1 MMEARDMKKIKF
13 IIVMC
18 LLSITKSVLATDN
31 VTISDFRITRGET
44 KEVSVLLENDVAYV
58 GFQFDLYLPEG
69 ITVTSYSS
77 DDSRIPASSS
87 VTMNQQTDGAYRFV
101 GAALGGEAIVGNSGS
116 VVKLSVT
123 ASSTVAY
130 GSKTGYFRTIKLSNA
145 GGTGPVY
152 PEKSFTFSVIEPSVV
167 TITSCS
173 RLYGEENPTFEYT
186 VSGGALEGTPTIT
199 CPATT
204 SSDVGDYVITGAK
217 GSITNYNVTFINGTL
232 TVNPAP
238 ATISI
243 TELTKTYNR
252 AEQTPT
258 ISVTDGT
265 SPIAS
270 SSYTVTYNG
279 GATLP
284 KNAGNYT
291 VVVTA
296 TGNYSGTATKTFTI
310 NPKALTDNDVTLSA
324 TSFVYNKSNQKPTV
338 TVKDGEAVLV
348 ADAEYTLTNDGGT
361 DVGSAYPVSV
371 VGKGNY
377 SGTINKSFAITPA
390 SVTISI
396 TDLTKTYNR
405 AEQTPTVSVTDGTS
419 PIASSSY
426 TVTYNGGATLPKN
439 AGNYT
444 VVVTATGN
452 YSGTATK
459 TFTINPKAL
468 TDNDVTLSATSFVYN
483 KSNQK
488 PTVTVKDGEAVLV
501 ADAEY
506 TLTNDGGTDVGSAY
520 PVSVVG
526 KGNYSGTINKSFA
539 ITPASVTI
547 SITDL
552 TKTYNRAEQTPTVSV
567 TDGTSPI
574 ASSSYTVT
582 YNGGAT
588 LPKNAGNY
596 TVVVT
601 ATGNYSG
608 TATKTFTINPKALTD
623 NDVTLSA
630 TSFVYNKSNQ
640 KPTVTV
646 KDGEAVLVA
655 DAEYTLT
662 NDGGTDVGSAYPVSV
677 VGKGNYSGTVNKSF
691 AITPKDLLVKVGNYE
706 MTEGEEVPVFVI
718 AYEGFVGEEDENVL
732 DELPIA
738 STTAT
743 SLSPAGEYAIIVS
756 GGSAKNYTFT
766 YQNGILT
773 IKESTG
779 IGIIRLGSEV
789 DVFDLRGNKVASR
802 VKSLQGLPKGVYII
816 NGKKVVVK

>member
-18 LLSITKSVLATDN
+18 LLSITKSVLAIDN

-44 KEVSVLLENDVAYV
+44 KEVNILLENDVAYV

-69 ITVTSYSS
+69 ITVASYSS

-130 GSKTGYFRTIKLSNA
+130 GSKTGYFRTIKLSKA

-243 TELTKTYNR
+243 TE
-252 AEQTPT
+252 
-258 ISVTDGT
+258 
-265 SPIAS
+265 
-270 SSYTVTYNG
+270 
-279 GATLP
+279 
-284 KNAGNYT
+284 
-291 VVVTA
+291 
-296 TGNYSGTATKTFTI
+296 
-310 NPKALTDNDVTLSA
+310 
-324 TSFVYNKSNQKPTV
+324 
-338 TVKDGEAVLV
+338 
-348 ADAEYTLTNDGGT
+348 
-361 DVGSAYPVSV
+361 
-371 VGKGNY
+371 
-377 SGTINKSFAITPA
+377 
-390 SVTISI
+390 
-396 TDLTKTYNR
+396 LTKTYNR

-526 KGNYSGTINKSFA
+526 KGNYSGTVNKSFA

-588 LPKNAGNY
+588 LPKNASNY

>member
-116 VVKLSVT
+116 IVKLSVT

-252 AEQTPT
+252 AVQTPT

-324 TSFVYNKSNQKPTV
+324 TSLVYNKSNQKPTV

-348 ADAEYTLTNDGGT
+348 SDAEYTLTNDGGT

-439 AGNYT
+439 ASNYT

-506 TLTNDGGTDVGSAY
+506 M
-520 PVSVVG
+520 
-526 KGNYSGTINKSFA
+526 
-539 ITPASVTI
+539 
-547 SITDL
+547 
-552 TKTYNRAEQTPTVSV
+552 
-567 TDGTSPI
+567 
-574 ASSSYTVT
+574 
-582 YNGGAT
+582 
-588 LPKNAGNY
+588 
-596 TVVVT
+596 
-601 ATGNYSG
+601 
-608 TATKTFTINPKALTD
+608 
-623 NDVTLSA
+623 
-630 TSFVYNKSNQ
+630 
-640 KPTVTV
+640 
-646 KDGEAVLVA
+646 
-655 DAEYTLT
+655 LT

>member
-44 KEVSVLLENDVAYV
+44 KEVSVLLENDIAYV

-116 VVKLSVT
+116 IVKLSVT

-130 GSKTGYFRTIKLSNA
+130 GSKTGYFRAIKLSNA

-243 TELTKTYNR
+243 TE
-252 AEQTPT
+252 
-258 ISVTDGT
+258 
-265 SPIAS
+265 
-270 SSYTVTYNG
+270 
-279 GATLP
+279 
-284 KNAGNYT
+284 
-291 VVVTA
+291 
-296 TGNYSGTATKTFTI
+296 
-310 NPKALTDNDVTLSA
+310 
-324 TSFVYNKSNQKPTV
+324 
-338 TVKDGEAVLV
+338 
-348 ADAEYTLTNDGGT
+348 
-361 DVGSAYPVSV
+361 
-371 VGKGNY
+371 
-377 SGTINKSFAITPA
+377 
-390 SVTISI
+390 
-396 TDLTKTYNR
+396 LTKTYNR

-608 TATKTFTINPKALTD
+608 TATKTFTISPKALTD

-646 KDGEAVLVA
+646 KDGEAVLVS

>member
-18 LLSITKSVLATDN
+18 LLSITKSVLAIDN

-44 KEVSVLLENDVAYV
+44 KEVNILLENDVAYV

-69 ITVTSYSS
+69 ITVASYSS

-130 GSKTGYFRTIKLSNA
+130 GSKTGYFRTIKLSKA

-377 SGTINKSFAITPA
+377 SGTVNKSFAITPA

-526 KGNYSGTINKSFA
+526 KGNYSGTVNKSFA

>member
-1 MMEARDMKKIKF
+1 MMEAWDMKKIKF

-116 VVKLSVT
+116 IVKLSVT

-258 ISVTDGT
+258 VSVTDGT

-310 NPKALTDNDVTLSA
+310 SPKALTDNDVTLSA

-338 TVKDGEAVLV
+338 TVKDGEAALV

-459 TFTINPKAL
+459 TFTISPKAL

-488 PTVTVKDGEAVLV
+488 PTVTVKDGEA
-501 ADAEY
+501 A
-506 TLTNDGGTDVGSAY
+506 
-520 PVSVVG
+520 
-526 KGNYSGTINKSFA
+526 
-539 ITPASVTI
+539 
-547 SITDL
+547 
-552 TKTYNRAEQTPTVSV
+552 
-567 TDGTSPI
+567 
-574 ASSSYTVT
+574 
-582 YNGGAT
+582 
-588 LPKNAGNY
+588 
-596 TVVVT
+596 
-601 ATGNYSG
+601 
-608 TATKTFTINPKALTD
+608 
-623 NDVTLSA
+623 
-630 TSFVYNKSNQ
+630 
-640 KPTVTV
+640 
-646 KDGEAVLVA
+646 LVA

-743 SLSPAGEYAIIVS
+743 SLSPVGEYAIIVS

>member
-116 VVKLSVT
+116 IVKLSVT

-252 AEQTPT
+252 AVQTPT

>member
-116 VVKLSVT
+116 IVKLSVT

-252 AEQTPT
+252 AVQTPT

-310 NPKALTDNDVTLSA
+310 SPKALTDNDVTLSA

-439 AGNYT
+439 ASNYT

-506 TLTNDGGTDVGSAY
+506 M
-520 PVSVVG
+520 
-526 KGNYSGTINKSFA
+526 
-539 ITPASVTI
+539 
-547 SITDL
+547 
-552 TKTYNRAEQTPTVSV
+552 
-567 TDGTSPI
+567 
-574 ASSSYTVT
+574 
-582 YNGGAT
+582 
-588 LPKNAGNY
+588 
-596 TVVVT
+596 
-601 ATGNYSG
+601 
-608 TATKTFTINPKALTD
+608 
-623 NDVTLSA
+623 
-630 TSFVYNKSNQ
+630 
-640 KPTVTV
+640 
-646 KDGEAVLVA
+646 
-655 DAEYTLT
+655 LT

>member
-296 TGNYSGTATKTFTI
+296 TGNYSGTATKTFTSEGI
-310 NPKALTDNDVTLSA
+310 
-324 TSFVYNKSNQKPTV
+324 
-338 TVKDGEAVLV
+338 DG
-348 ADAEYTLTNDGGT
+348 
-361 DVGSAYPVSV
+361 
-371 VGKGNY
+371 
-377 SGTINKSFAITPA
+377 
-390 SVTISI
+390 
-396 TDLTKTYNR
+396 
-405 AEQTPTVSVTDGTS
+405 Q
-419 PIASSSY
+419 
-426 TVTYNGGATLPKN
+426 
-439 AGNYT
+439 
-444 VVVTATGN
+444 
-452 YSGTATK
+452 
-459 TFTINPKAL
+459 
-468 TDNDVTLSATSFVYN
+468 
-483 KSNQK
+483 
-488 PTVTVKDGEAVLV
+488 
-501 ADAEY
+501 
-506 TLTNDGGTDVGSAY
+506 
-520 PVSVVG
+520 
-526 KGNYSGTINKSFA
+526 
-539 ITPASVTI
+539 
-547 SITDL
+547 
-552 TKTYNRAEQTPTVSV
+552 
-567 TDGTSPI
+567 
-574 ASSSYTVT
+574 
-582 YNGGAT
+582 
-588 LPKNAGNY
+588 
-596 TVVVT
+596 
-601 ATGNYSG
+601 
-608 TATKTFTINPKALTD
+608 
-623 NDVTLSA
+623 
-630 TSFVYNKSNQ
+630 
-640 KPTVTV
+640 
-646 KDGEAVLVA
+646 
-655 DAEYTLT
+655 
-662 NDGGTDVGSAYPVSV
+662 
-677 VGKGNYSGTVNKSF
+677 
-691 AITPKDLLVKVGNYE
+691 
-706 MTEGEEVPVFVI
+706 
-718 AYEGFVGEEDENVL
+718 
-732 DELPIA
+732 
-738 STTAT
+738 
-743 SLSPAGEYAIIVS
+743 
-756 GGSAKNYTFT
+756 
-766 YQNGILT
+766 
-773 IKESTG
+773 
-779 IGIIRLGSEV
+779 
-789 DVFDLRGNKVASR
+789 
-802 VKSLQGLPKGVYII
+802 
-816 NGKKVVVK
+816 

>member
-18 LLSITKSVLATDN
+18 LLSITKSVLAIDN

-44 KEVSVLLENDVAYV
+44 KEVNILLENDVAYV

-69 ITVTSYSS
+69 ITVASYSS

-130 GSKTGYFRTIKLSNA
+130 GSKTGYFRTIKLSKA

-258 ISVTDGT
+258 VSVTDGT

-310 NPKALTDNDVTLSA
+310 SPKALTDNDVTLSA

-377 SGTINKSFAITPA
+377 SGTVNKSFAITPA

-483 KSNQK
+483 KSNQILS
-488 PTVTVKDGEAVLV
+488 VLL
-501 ADAEY
+501 ARA
-506 TLTNDGGTDVGSAY
+506 
-520 PVSVVG
+520 
-526 KGNYSGTINKSFA
+526 TI
-539 ITPASVTI
+539 PAQS
-547 SITDL
+547 
-552 TKTYNRAEQTPTVSV
+552 
-567 TDGTSPI
+567 TSR
-574 ASSSYTVT
+574 
-582 YNGGAT
+582 
-588 LPKNAGNY
+588 L
-596 TVVVT
+596 
-601 ATGNYSG
+601 
-608 TATKTFTINPKALTD
+608 
-623 NDVTLSA
+623 LS
-630 TSFVYNKSNQ
+630 
-640 KPTVTV
+640 
-646 KDGEAVLVA
+646 
-655 DAEYTLT
+655 
-662 NDGGTDVGSAYPVSV
+662 
-677 VGKGNYSGTVNKSF
+677 
-691 AITPKDLLVKVGNYE
+691 LLK
-706 MTEGEEVPVFVI
+706 I
-718 AYEGFVGEEDENVL
+718 CW
-732 DELPIA
+732 
-738 STTAT
+738 
-743 SLSPAGEYAIIVS
+743 
-756 GGSAKNYTFT
+756 
-766 YQNGILT
+766 
-773 IKESTG
+773 
-779 IGIIRLGSEV
+779 
-789 DVFDLRGNKVASR
+789 
-802 VKSLQGLPKGVYII
+802 
-816 NGKKVVVK
+816 

>member
-18 LLSITKSVLATDN
+18 LLSITKSVLAIDN

-44 KEVSVLLENDVAYV
+44 KEVNILLENDVAYV

-69 ITVTSYSS
+69 ITVASYSS

-130 GSKTGYFRTIKLSNA
+130 GSKTGYFRTIKLSKA

-377 SGTINKSFAITPA
+377 SGT
-390 SVTISI
+390 V
-396 TDLTKTYNR
+396 
-405 AEQTPTVSVTDGTS
+405 
-419 PIASSSY
+419 
-426 TVTYNGGATLPKN
+426 
-439 AGNYT
+439 
-444 VVVTATGN
+444 
-452 YSGTATK
+452 
-459 TFTINPKAL
+459 
-468 TDNDVTLSATSFVYN
+468 
-483 KSNQK
+483 
-488 PTVTVKDGEAVLV
+488 
-501 ADAEY
+501 
-506 TLTNDGGTDVGSAY
+506 
-520 PVSVVG
+520 
-526 KGNYSGTINKSFA
+526 NKSFA

>member
-31 VTISDFRITRGET
+31 VTISGFRITRGET
-44 KEVSVLLENDVAYV
+44 KEVNILLENDVAYV

-69 ITVTSYSS
+69 ITVASYSS

-116 VVKLSVT
+116 IVKLSVT

-130 GSKTGYFRTIKLSNA
+130 GSKTGYFRAIKLSNA

-243 TELTKTYNR
+243 TELTKTFNR

-258 ISVTDGT
+258 VSVTDGT

-291 VVVTA
+291 VVVTVTGNYSGTATKTFSINPKALTDNDVTLSATSFVYNKSNQKPTVTVKDGEAVLVADAEYTLTNDGGTDVGSAYPVSVVGKGNYSGTVNKSFAITPASVTISITDLTKTYNRAEQTPTVSVTDGTSPIASSSYTVTYNGGATLPKNAGNYMVVVTA

-377 SGTINKSFAITPA
+377 SGTVNKSFAITPA

-439 AGNYT
+439 AGNYM
-444 VVVTATGN
+444 
-452 YSGTATK
+452 
-459 TFTINPKAL
+459 
-468 TDNDVTLSATSFVYN
+468 
-483 KSNQK
+483 
-488 PTVTVKDGEAVLV
+488 
-501 ADAEY
+501 
-506 TLTNDGGTDVGSAY
+506 
-520 PVSVVG
+520 
-526 KGNYSGTINKSFA
+526 
-539 ITPASVTI
+539 
-547 SITDL
+547 
-552 TKTYNRAEQTPTVSV
+552 
-567 TDGTSPI
+567 
-574 ASSSYTVT
+574 
-582 YNGGAT
+582 
-588 LPKNAGNY
+588 
-596 TVVVT
+596 VVVT

-802 VKSLQGLPKGVYII
+802 VKSLQGLPKGVYIV
-816 NGKKVVVK
+816 NRRKVIIK

>member
-101 GAALGGEAIVGNSGS
+101 GAALGGEAVVGNSGS
-116 VVKLSVT
+116 IVKLSVT

-130 GSKTGYFRTIKLSNA
+130 GSKTGYFRAIKLSKA

-252 AEQTPT
+252 AVQTPT

-310 NPKALTDNDVTLSA
+310 SPKALTDNDVTLSA

-348 ADAEYTLTNDGGT
+348 SDAEYTLTNDGGT

-405 AEQTPTVSVTDGTS
+405 AEQTPTVSVTEGTS

-439 AGNYT
+439 ASNYT

-506 TLTNDGGTDVGSAY
+506 M
-520 PVSVVG
+520 
-526 KGNYSGTINKSFA
+526 
-539 ITPASVTI
+539 
-547 SITDL
+547 
-552 TKTYNRAEQTPTVSV
+552 
-567 TDGTSPI
+567 
-574 ASSSYTVT
+574 
-582 YNGGAT
+582 
-588 LPKNAGNY
+588 
-596 TVVVT
+596 
-601 ATGNYSG
+601 
-608 TATKTFTINPKALTD
+608 
-623 NDVTLSA
+623 
-630 TSFVYNKSNQ
+630 
-640 KPTVTV
+640 
-646 KDGEAVLVA
+646 
-655 DAEYTLT
+655 LT

>member
-116 VVKLSVT
+116 IVKLSVT

-252 AEQTPT
+252 AVQTPT

-348 ADAEYTLTNDGGT
+348 ADAEYMLTNDGGT

-506 TLTNDGGTDVGSAY
+506 MLTNDGGTDVGSAY

-655 DAEYTLT
+655 DAEYMLT

>member
-1 MMEARDMKKIKF
+1 
-13 IIVMC
+13 
-18 LLSITKSVLATDN
+18 
-31 VTISDFRITRGET
+31 
-44 KEVSVLLENDVAYV
+44 
-58 GFQFDLYLPEG
+58 
-69 ITVTSYSS
+69 
-77 DDSRIPASSS
+77 
-87 VTMNQQTDGAYRFV
+87 
-101 GAALGGEAIVGNSGS
+101 
-116 VVKLSVT
+116 
-123 ASSTVAY
+123 
-130 GSKTGYFRTIKLSNA
+130 
-145 GGTGPVY
+145 
-152 PEKSFTFSVIEPSVV
+152 
-167 TITSCS
+167 
-173 RLYGEENPTFEYT
+173 
-186 VSGGALEGTPTIT
+186 
-199 CPATT
+199 
-204 SSDVGDYVITGAK
+204 
-217 GSITNYNVTFINGTL
+217 
-232 TVNPAP
+232 
-238 ATISI
+238 
-243 TELTKTYNR
+243 
-252 AEQTPT
+252 
-258 ISVTDGT
+258 
-265 SPIAS
+265 
-270 SSYTVTYNG
+270 
-279 GATLP
+279 
-284 KNAGNYT
+284 
-291 VVVTA
+291 
-296 TGNYSGTATKTFTI
+296 
-310 NPKALTDNDVTLSA
+310 
-324 TSFVYNKSNQKPTV
+324 
-338 TVKDGEAVLV
+338 
-348 ADAEYTLTNDGGT
+348 
-361 DVGSAYPVSV
+361 
-371 VGKGNY
+371 
-377 SGTINKSFAITPA
+377 
-390 SVTISI
+390 
-396 TDLTKTYNR
+396 
-405 AEQTPTVSVTDGTS
+405 
-419 PIASSSY
+419 
-426 TVTYNGGATLPKN
+426 
-439 AGNYT
+439 
-444 VVVTATGN
+444 
-452 YSGTATK
+452 
-459 TFTINPKAL
+459 
-468 TDNDVTLSATSFVYN
+468 
-483 KSNQK
+483 
-488 PTVTVKDGEAVLV
+488 
-501 ADAEY
+501 
-506 TLTNDGGTDVGSAY
+506 VGSAY

-773 IKESTG
+773 IKEY
-779 IGIIRLGSEV
+779 V
-789 DVFDLRGNKVASR
+789 
-802 VKSLQGLPKGVYII
+802 
-816 NGKKVVVK
+816 

>member
-44 KEVSVLLENDVAYV
+44 KEVSVLLENDIAYV

-116 VVKLSVT
+116 IVKLSVT

-130 GSKTGYFRTIKLSNA
+130 GSKTGYFRAIKLSNA

-238 ATISI
+238 A
-243 TELTKTYNR
+243 
-252 AEQTPT
+252 
-258 ISVTDGT
+258 
-265 SPIAS
+265 
-270 SSYTVTYNG
+270 
-279 GATLP
+279 
-284 KNAGNYT
+284 
-291 VVVTA
+291 
-296 TGNYSGTATKTFTI
+296 
-310 NPKALTDNDVTLSA
+310 
-324 TSFVYNKSNQKPTV
+324 
-338 TVKDGEAVLV
+338 
-348 ADAEYTLTNDGGT
+348 
-361 DVGSAYPVSV
+361 
-371 VGKGNY
+371 
-377 SGTINKSFAITPA
+377 
-390 SVTISI
+390 TISI

-501 ADAEY
+501 SDAEY

-526 KGNYSGTINKSFA
+526 KGNYSGTI
-539 ITPASVTI
+539 
-547 SITDL
+547 
-552 TKTYNRAEQTPTVSV
+552 
-567 TDGTSPI
+567 
-574 ASSSYTVT
+574 
-582 YNGGAT
+582 
-588 LPKNAGNY
+588 
-596 TVVVT
+596 
-601 ATGNYSG
+601 
-608 TATKTFTINPKALTD
+608 
-623 NDVTLSA
+623 
-630 TSFVYNKSNQ
+630 
-640 KPTVTV
+640 
-646 KDGEAVLVA
+646 
-655 DAEYTLT
+655 
-662 NDGGTDVGSAYPVSV
+662 
-677 VGKGNYSGTVNKSF
+677 NKSF

>member
-116 VVKLSVT
+116 IVKLSVT

-310 NPKALTDNDVTLSA
+310 SPKALTDNDVTLSA

-405 AEQTPTVSVTDGTS
+405 AEQTPTISVTDGTS

-459 TFTINPKAL
+459 TFTI
-468 TDNDVTLSATSFVYN
+468 S
-483 KSNQK
+483 
-488 PTVTVKDGEAVLV
+488 
-501 ADAEY
+501 
-506 TLTNDGGTDVGSAY
+506 
-520 PVSVVG
+520 
-526 KGNYSGTINKSFA
+526 
-539 ITPASVTI
+539 
-547 SITDL
+547 
-552 TKTYNRAEQTPTVSV
+552 
-567 TDGTSPI
+567 
-574 ASSSYTVT
+574 
-582 YNGGAT
+582 
-588 LPKNAGNY
+588 
-596 TVVVT
+596 
-601 ATGNYSG
+601 
-608 TATKTFTINPKALTD
+608 PKALTD

>member
-116 VVKLSVT
+116 IVKLSVT

-130 GSKTGYFRTIKLSNA
+130 GSKTGYFRAIKLSKA

-238 ATISI
+238 A
-243 TELTKTYNR
+243 
-252 AEQTPT
+252 
-258 ISVTDGT
+258 
-265 SPIAS
+265 
-270 SSYTVTYNG
+270 
-279 GATLP
+279 
-284 KNAGNYT
+284 
-291 VVVTA
+291 
-296 TGNYSGTATKTFTI
+296 
-310 NPKALTDNDVTLSA
+310 
-324 TSFVYNKSNQKPTV
+324 
-338 TVKDGEAVLV
+338 
-348 ADAEYTLTNDGGT
+348 
-361 DVGSAYPVSV
+361 
-371 VGKGNY
+371 
-377 SGTINKSFAITPA
+377 
-390 SVTISI
+390 TISI

>member
-116 VVKLSVT
+116 IVKLSVT

-252 AEQTPT
+252 AVQTPT

-324 TSFVYNKSNQKPTV
+324 TSLVYNKSNQKPTV

-439 AGNYT
+439 ASNYT

-506 TLTNDGGTDVGSAY
+506 M
-520 PVSVVG
+520 
-526 KGNYSGTINKSFA
+526 
-539 ITPASVTI
+539 
-547 SITDL
+547 
-552 TKTYNRAEQTPTVSV
+552 
-567 TDGTSPI
+567 
-574 ASSSYTVT
+574 
-582 YNGGAT
+582 
-588 LPKNAGNY
+588 
-596 TVVVT
+596 
-601 ATGNYSG
+601 
-608 TATKTFTINPKALTD
+608 
-623 NDVTLSA
+623 
-630 TSFVYNKSNQ
+630 
-640 KPTVTV
+640 
-646 KDGEAVLVA
+646 
-655 DAEYTLT
+655 LT

>member
-1 MMEARDMKKIKF
+1 M
-13 IIVMC
+13 
-18 LLSITKSVLATDN
+18 
-31 VTISDFRITRGET
+31 
-44 KEVSVLLENDVAYV
+44 
-58 GFQFDLYLPEG
+58 
-69 ITVTSYSS
+69 
-77 DDSRIPASSS
+77 
-87 VTMNQQTDGAYRFV
+87 
-101 GAALGGEAIVGNSGS
+101 
-116 VVKLSVT
+116 
-123 ASSTVAY
+123 
-130 GSKTGYFRTIKLSNA
+130 
-145 GGTGPVY
+145 
-152 PEKSFTFSVIEPSVV
+152 
-167 TITSCS
+167 
-173 RLYGEENPTFEYT
+173 
-186 VSGGALEGTPTIT
+186 
-199 CPATT
+199 
-204 SSDVGDYVITGAK
+204 
-217 GSITNYNVTFINGTL
+217 
-232 TVNPAP
+232 
-238 ATISI
+238 
-243 TELTKTYNR
+243 
-252 AEQTPT
+252 
-258 ISVTDGT
+258 
-265 SPIAS
+265 
-270 SSYTVTYNG
+270 
-279 GATLP
+279 P

-310 NPKALTDNDVTLSA
+310 NPKALTDNDVTFSA

-348 ADAEYTLTNDGGT
+348 SDAEYTLTNDGGT

-405 AEQTPTVSVTDGTS
+405 AEQTPTISVTDGTS

-439 AGNYT
+439 EGNYT

-468 TDNDVTLSATSFVYN
+468 TDNDVTFSATSFVYN

-501 ADAEY
+501 SDAEY

-539 ITPASVTI
+539 ITP
-547 SITDL
+547 
-552 TKTYNRAEQTPTVSV
+552 Q
-567 TDGTSPI
+567 
-574 ASSSYTVT
+574 
-582 YNGGAT
+582 
-588 LPKNAGNY
+588 
-596 TVVVT
+596 
-601 ATGNYSG
+601 
-608 TATKTFTINPKALTD
+608 
-623 NDVTLSA
+623 
-630 TSFVYNKSNQ
+630 
-640 KPTVTV
+640 
-646 KDGEAVLVA
+646 
-655 DAEYTLT
+655 
-662 NDGGTDVGSAYPVSV
+662 
-677 VGKGNYSGTVNKSF
+677 
-691 AITPKDLLVKVGNYE
+691 DLLVKVGNYE

>member
-1 MMEARDMKKIKF
+1 MKKIKF

-116 VVKLSVT
+116 IVKLSVT

-130 GSKTGYFRTIKLSNA
+130 GSKTVYFRTIKLSNA

-258 ISVTDGT
+258 VSVTDGT

-310 NPKALTDNDVTLSA
+310 SPKALTDNDVTLSA

-338 TVKDGEAVLV
+338 TVKDGEAALV

-459 TFTINPKAL
+459 TFTISPKAL

-488 PTVTVKDGEAVLV
+488 PTVTVKDGEA
-501 ADAEY
+501 A
-506 TLTNDGGTDVGSAY
+506 
-520 PVSVVG
+520 
-526 KGNYSGTINKSFA
+526 
-539 ITPASVTI
+539 
-547 SITDL
+547 
-552 TKTYNRAEQTPTVSV
+552 
-567 TDGTSPI
+567 
-574 ASSSYTVT
+574 
-582 YNGGAT
+582 
-588 LPKNAGNY
+588 
-596 TVVVT
+596 
-601 ATGNYSG
+601 
-608 TATKTFTINPKALTD
+608 
-623 NDVTLSA
+623 
-630 TSFVYNKSNQ
+630 
-640 KPTVTV
+640 
-646 KDGEAVLVA
+646 LVA

-743 SLSPAGEYAIIVS
+743 SLSPVGEYAIIVS

>member
-1 MMEARDMKKIKF
+1 M
-13 IIVMC
+13 
-18 LLSITKSVLATDN
+18 
-31 VTISDFRITRGET
+31 
-44 KEVSVLLENDVAYV
+44 
-58 GFQFDLYLPEG
+58 
-69 ITVTSYSS
+69 
-77 DDSRIPASSS
+77 
-87 VTMNQQTDGAYRFV
+87 
-101 GAALGGEAIVGNSGS
+101 
-116 VVKLSVT
+116 
-123 ASSTVAY
+123 
-130 GSKTGYFRTIKLSNA
+130 
-145 GGTGPVY
+145 
-152 PEKSFTFSVIEPSVV
+152 
-167 TITSCS
+167 
-173 RLYGEENPTFEYT
+173 
-186 VSGGALEGTPTIT
+186 
-199 CPATT
+199 
-204 SSDVGDYVITGAK
+204 
-217 GSITNYNVTFINGTL
+217 
-232 TVNPAP
+232 
-238 ATISI
+238 
-243 TELTKTYNR
+243 
-252 AEQTPT
+252 
-258 ISVTDGT
+258 
-265 SPIAS
+265 
-270 SSYTVTYNG
+270 
-279 GATLP
+279 
-284 KNAGNYT
+284 
-291 VVVTA
+291 
-296 TGNYSGTATKTFTI
+296 
-310 NPKALTDNDVTLSA
+310 TLSA

-444 VVVTATGN
+444 V
-452 YSGTATK
+452 GTATK

-483 KSNQK
+483 KSNQ
-488 PTVTVKDGEAVLV
+488 E
-501 ADAEY
+501 
-506 TLTNDGGTDVGSAY
+506 
-520 PVSVVG
+520 
-526 KGNYSGTINKSFA
+526 
-539 ITPASVTI
+539 
-547 SITDL
+547 
-552 TKTYNRAEQTPTVSV
+552 
-567 TDGTSPI
+567 
-574 ASSSYTVT
+574 
-582 YNGGAT
+582 
-588 LPKNAGNY
+588 
-596 TVVVT
+596 
-601 ATGNYSG
+601 
-608 TATKTFTINPKALTD
+608 
-623 NDVTLSA
+623 
-630 TSFVYNKSNQ
+630 
-640 KPTVTV
+640 PTVTV

>member
-1 MMEARDMKKIKF
+1 M
-13 IIVMC
+13 
-18 LLSITKSVLATDN
+18 
-31 VTISDFRITRGET
+31 
-44 KEVSVLLENDVAYV
+44 
-58 GFQFDLYLPEG
+58 
-69 ITVTSYSS
+69 
-77 DDSRIPASSS
+77 
-87 VTMNQQTDGAYRFV
+87 
-101 GAALGGEAIVGNSGS
+101 
-116 VVKLSVT
+116 
-123 ASSTVAY
+123 
-130 GSKTGYFRTIKLSNA
+130 
-145 GGTGPVY
+145 
-152 PEKSFTFSVIEPSVV
+152 IEPSVV

-243 TELTKTYNR
+243 TDLTKTYNR

-310 NPKALTDNDVTLSA
+310 SPKALTDNDVTLSA

-439 AGNYT
+439 ASNYT

-506 TLTNDGGTDVGSAY
+506 M
-520 PVSVVG
+520 
-526 KGNYSGTINKSFA
+526 
-539 ITPASVTI
+539 
-547 SITDL
+547 
-552 TKTYNRAEQTPTVSV
+552 
-567 TDGTSPI
+567 
-574 ASSSYTVT
+574 
-582 YNGGAT
+582 
-588 LPKNAGNY
+588 
-596 TVVVT
+596 
-601 ATGNYSG
+601 
-608 TATKTFTINPKALTD
+608 
-623 NDVTLSA
+623 
-630 TSFVYNKSNQ
+630 
-640 KPTVTV
+640 
-646 KDGEAVLVA
+646 
-655 DAEYTLT
+655 LT

>member
-116 VVKLSVT
+116 IVKLSVT

-310 NPKALTDNDVTLSA
+310 NPKALTDNDVTMMVALMWARPILSVLLARA
-324 TSFVYNKSNQKPTV
+324 T
-338 TVKDGEAVLV
+338 
-348 ADAEYTLTNDGGT
+348 
-361 DVGSAYPVSV
+361 
-371 VGKGNY
+371 
-377 SGTINKSFAITPA
+377 IPA
-390 SVTISI
+390 PS
-396 TDLTKTYNR
+396 
-405 AEQTPTVSVTDGTS
+405 TS
-419 PIASSSY
+419 H
-426 TVTYNGGATLPKN
+426 
-439 AGNYT
+439 
-444 VVVTATGN
+444 
-452 YSGTATK
+452 
-459 TFTINPKAL
+459 
-468 TDNDVTLSATSFVYN
+468 
-483 KSNQK
+483 
-488 PTVTVKDGEAVLV
+488 
-501 ADAEY
+501 
-506 TLTNDGGTDVGSAY
+506 
-520 PVSVVG
+520 
-526 KGNYSGTINKSFA
+526 
-539 ITPASVTI
+539 
-547 SITDL
+547 
-552 TKTYNRAEQTPTVSV
+552 
-567 TDGTSPI
+567 
-574 ASSSYTVT
+574 
-582 YNGGAT
+582 
-588 LPKNAGNY
+588 
-596 TVVVT
+596 
-601 ATGNYSG
+601 
-608 TATKTFTINPKALTD
+608 
-623 NDVTLSA
+623 
-630 TSFVYNKSNQ
+630 
-640 KPTVTV
+640 
-646 KDGEAVLVA
+646 
-655 DAEYTLT
+655 
-662 NDGGTDVGSAYPVSV
+662 
-677 VGKGNYSGTVNKSF
+677 
-691 AITPKDLLVKVGNYE
+691 LL
-706 MTEGEEVPVFVI
+706 
-718 AYEGFVGEEDENVL
+718 
-732 DELPIA
+732 
-738 STTAT
+738 
-743 SLSPAGEYAIIVS
+743 
-756 GGSAKNYTFT
+756 
-766 YQNGILT
+766 
-773 IKESTG
+773 
-779 IGIIRLGSEV
+779 
-789 DVFDLRGNKVASR
+789 
-802 VKSLQGLPKGVYII
+802 SLQLPSPSALQI
-816 NGKKVVVK
+816 

>member
-18 LLSITKSVLATDN
+18 LLSITKSVLAIDN

-44 KEVSVLLENDVAYV
+44 KEVNILLENDVAYV

-69 ITVTSYSS
+69 ITVASYSS

-116 VVKLSVT
+116 IVKLSVT

-130 GSKTGYFRTIKLSNA
+130 GSKTGYFRTIKLSKA

-243 TELTKTYNR
+243 TE
-252 AEQTPT
+252 
-258 ISVTDGT
+258 
-265 SPIAS
+265 
-270 SSYTVTYNG
+270 
-279 GATLP
+279 
-284 KNAGNYT
+284 
-291 VVVTA
+291 
-296 TGNYSGTATKTFTI
+296 
-310 NPKALTDNDVTLSA
+310 
-324 TSFVYNKSNQKPTV
+324 
-338 TVKDGEAVLV
+338 
-348 ADAEYTLTNDGGT
+348 
-361 DVGSAYPVSV
+361 
-371 VGKGNY
+371 
-377 SGTINKSFAITPA
+377 
-390 SVTISI
+390 
-396 TDLTKTYNR
+396 LTKTYNR

>member
-44 KEVSVLLENDVAYV
+44 KEVSVLLENDIAYV

-116 VVKLSVT
+116 IVKLSVT

-130 GSKTGYFRTIKLSNA
+130 GSKTGYFRTIKLSKA

-238 ATISI
+238 A
-243 TELTKTYNR
+243 
-252 AEQTPT
+252 
-258 ISVTDGT
+258 
-265 SPIAS
+265 
-270 SSYTVTYNG
+270 
-279 GATLP
+279 
-284 KNAGNYT
+284 
-291 VVVTA
+291 
-296 TGNYSGTATKTFTI
+296 
-310 NPKALTDNDVTLSA
+310 
-324 TSFVYNKSNQKPTV
+324 
-338 TVKDGEAVLV
+338 
-348 ADAEYTLTNDGGT
+348 
-361 DVGSAYPVSV
+361 
-371 VGKGNY
+371 
-377 SGTINKSFAITPA
+377 
-390 SVTISI
+390 TISI

>member
-1 MMEARDMKKIKF
+1 M
-13 IIVMC
+13 
-18 LLSITKSVLATDN
+18 
-31 VTISDFRITRGET
+31 
-44 KEVSVLLENDVAYV
+44 
-58 GFQFDLYLPEG
+58 
-69 ITVTSYSS
+69 
-77 DDSRIPASSS
+77 
-87 VTMNQQTDGAYRFV
+87 
-101 GAALGGEAIVGNSGS
+101 
-116 VVKLSVT
+116 
-123 ASSTVAY
+123 
-130 GSKTGYFRTIKLSNA
+130 
-145 GGTGPVY
+145 
-152 PEKSFTFSVIEPSVV
+152 
-167 TITSCS
+167 
-173 RLYGEENPTFEYT
+173 
-186 VSGGALEGTPTIT
+186 
-199 CPATT
+199 
-204 SSDVGDYVITGAK
+204 
-217 GSITNYNVTFINGTL
+217 
-232 TVNPAP
+232 
-238 ATISI
+238 
-243 TELTKTYNR
+243 
-252 AEQTPT
+252 
-258 ISVTDGT
+258 
-265 SPIAS
+265 
-270 SSYTVTYNG
+270 
-279 GATLP
+279 
-284 KNAGNYT
+284 
-291 VVVTA
+291 
-296 TGNYSGTATKTFTI
+296 
-310 NPKALTDNDVTLSA
+310 
-324 TSFVYNKSNQKPTV
+324 
-338 TVKDGEAVLV
+338 
-348 ADAEYTLTNDGGT
+348 
-361 DVGSAYPVSV
+361 
-371 VGKGNY
+371 
-377 SGTINKSFAITPA
+377 
-390 SVTISI
+390 
-396 TDLTKTYNR
+396 
-405 AEQTPTVSVTDGTS
+405 
-419 PIASSSY
+419 
-426 TVTYNGGATLPKN
+426 
-439 AGNYT
+439 
-444 VVVTATGN
+444 
-452 YSGTATK
+452 
-459 TFTINPKAL
+459 
-468 TDNDVTLSATSFVYN
+468 
-483 KSNQK
+483 
-488 PTVTVKDGEAVLV
+488 
-501 ADAEY
+501 
-506 TLTNDGGTDVGSAY
+506 GSAY

>member
-18 LLSITKSVLATDN
+18 LLSITKSVLAIDN

-44 KEVSVLLENDVAYV
+44 KEVNILLENDVAYV

-69 ITVTSYSS
+69 ITVASYSS

-130 GSKTGYFRTIKLSNA
+130 GSKTGYFRTIKLSKA

-258 ISVTDGT
+258 VSVTDGT

-377 SGTINKSFAITPA
+377 SGTVNKSFAITPA

-526 KGNYSGTINKSFA
+526 KGNYSGTVNKSFA

>member
-116 VVKLSVT
+116 IVKLSVT

-252 AEQTPT
+252 AVQTPT

-348 ADAEYTLTNDGGT
+348 SDAEYTLTNDGGT

-501 ADAEY
+501 
-506 TLTNDGGTDVGSAY
+506 S
-520 PVSVVG
+520 
-526 KGNYSGTINKSFA
+526 
-539 ITPASVTI
+539 
-547 SITDL
+547 
-552 TKTYNRAEQTPTVSV
+552 
-567 TDGTSPI
+567 
-574 ASSSYTVT
+574 
-582 YNGGAT
+582 
-588 LPKNAGNY
+588 
-596 TVVVT
+596 
-601 ATGNYSG
+601 
-608 TATKTFTINPKALTD
+608 
-623 NDVTLSA
+623 
-630 TSFVYNKSNQ
+630 
-640 KPTVTV
+640 
-646 KDGEAVLVA
+646 

>member
-116 VVKLSVT
+116 IVKLSVT

-439 AGNYT
+439 A
-444 VVVTATGN
+444 
-452 YSGTATK
+452 S
-459 TFTINPKAL
+459 
-468 TDNDVTLSATSFVYN
+468 
-483 KSNQK
+483 
-488 PTVTVKDGEAVLV
+488 
-501 ADAEY
+501 
-506 TLTNDGGTDVGSAY
+506 
-520 PVSVVG
+520 
-526 KGNYSGTINKSFA
+526 
-539 ITPASVTI
+539 
-547 SITDL
+547 
-552 TKTYNRAEQTPTVSV
+552 
-567 TDGTSPI
+567 
-574 ASSSYTVT
+574 
-582 YNGGAT
+582 
-588 LPKNAGNY
+588 NY

>member
-18 LLSITKSVLATDN
+18 LLSITKSVLAIDN

-44 KEVSVLLENDVAYV
+44 KEVNILLENDVAYV

-69 ITVTSYSS
+69 ITVASYSS

-130 GSKTGYFRTIKLSNA
+130 GSKTGYFRTIKLSKA

-310 NPKALTDNDVTLSA
+310 SPKALTDNDVTLSA

-338 TVKDGEAVLV
+338 TVKDG
-348 ADAEYTLTNDGGT
+348 D
-361 DVGSAYPVSV
+361 
-371 VGKGNY
+371 
-377 SGTINKSFAITPA
+377 
-390 SVTISI
+390 I

-488 PTVTVKDGEAVLV
+488 PTVTVKDG
-501 ADAEY
+501 D
-506 TLTNDGGTDVGSAY
+506 S
-520 PVSVVG
+520 
-526 KGNYSGTINKSFA
+526 
-539 ITPASVTI
+539 
-547 SITDL
+547 
-552 TKTYNRAEQTPTVSV
+552 
-567 TDGTSPI
+567 
-574 ASSSYTVT
+574 
-582 YNGGAT
+582 
-588 LPKNAGNY
+588 
-596 TVVVT
+596 
-601 ATGNYSG
+601 
-608 TATKTFTINPKALTD
+608 
-623 NDVTLSA
+623 
-630 TSFVYNKSNQ
+630 
-640 KPTVTV
+640 
-646 KDGEAVLVA
+646 
-655 DAEYTLT
+655 
-662 NDGGTDVGSAYPVSV
+662 
-677 VGKGNYSGTVNKSF
+677 
-691 AITPKDLLVKVGNYE
+691 
-706 MTEGEEVPVFVI
+706 
-718 AYEGFVGEEDENVL
+718 
-732 DELPIA
+732 
-738 STTAT
+738 
-743 SLSPAGEYAIIVS
+743 
-756 GGSAKNYTFT
+756 
-766 YQNGILT
+766 
-773 IKESTG
+773 
-779 IGIIRLGSEV
+779 
-789 DVFDLRGNKVASR
+789 
-802 VKSLQGLPKGVYII
+802 
-816 NGKKVVVK
+816 

>member
-1 MMEARDMKKIKF
+1 M
-13 IIVMC
+13 
-18 LLSITKSVLATDN
+18 
-31 VTISDFRITRGET
+31 
-44 KEVSVLLENDVAYV
+44 
-58 GFQFDLYLPEG
+58 
-69 ITVTSYSS
+69 
-77 DDSRIPASSS
+77 
-87 VTMNQQTDGAYRFV
+87 
-101 GAALGGEAIVGNSGS
+101 
-116 VVKLSVT
+116 
-123 ASSTVAY
+123 
-130 GSKTGYFRTIKLSNA
+130 
-145 GGTGPVY
+145 
-152 PEKSFTFSVIEPSVV
+152 IEPSVV

-243 TELTKTYNR
+243 TDLTKTYNR

-258 ISVTDGT
+258 VSVTDGT

-284 KNAGNYT
+284 KNASNYT

-439 AGNYT
+439 A
-444 VVVTATGN
+444 
-452 YSGTATK
+452 S
-459 TFTINPKAL
+459 
-468 TDNDVTLSATSFVYN
+468 
-483 KSNQK
+483 
-488 PTVTVKDGEAVLV
+488 
-501 ADAEY
+501 
-506 TLTNDGGTDVGSAY
+506 
-520 PVSVVG
+520 
-526 KGNYSGTINKSFA
+526 
-539 ITPASVTI
+539 
-547 SITDL
+547 
-552 TKTYNRAEQTPTVSV
+552 
-567 TDGTSPI
+567 
-574 ASSSYTVT
+574 
-582 YNGGAT
+582 
-588 LPKNAGNY
+588 NY

>member
-1 MMEARDMKKIKF
+1 MKKIKF

-243 TELTKTYNR
+243 TE
-252 AEQTPT
+252 
-258 ISVTDGT
+258 
-265 SPIAS
+265 
-270 SSYTVTYNG
+270 
-279 GATLP
+279 
-284 KNAGNYT
+284 
-291 VVVTA
+291 
-296 TGNYSGTATKTFTI
+296 
-310 NPKALTDNDVTLSA
+310 
-324 TSFVYNKSNQKPTV
+324 
-338 TVKDGEAVLV
+338 
-348 ADAEYTLTNDGGT
+348 
-361 DVGSAYPVSV
+361 
-371 VGKGNY
+371 
-377 SGTINKSFAITPA
+377 
-390 SVTISI
+390 
-396 TDLTKTYNR
+396 LTKTYNR

-677 VGKGNYSGTVNKSF
+677 VGKGNYSGTINKSF

>member
-44 KEVSVLLENDVAYV
+44 KEVSVLLENDIAYV

-116 VVKLSVT
+116 IVKLSVT

-130 GSKTGYFRTIKLSNA
+130 GSKTGYFRAIKLSNA

-238 ATISI
+238 A
-243 TELTKTYNR
+243 
-252 AEQTPT
+252 
-258 ISVTDGT
+258 
-265 SPIAS
+265 
-270 SSYTVTYNG
+270 
-279 GATLP
+279 
-284 KNAGNYT
+284 
-291 VVVTA
+291 
-296 TGNYSGTATKTFTI
+296 
-310 NPKALTDNDVTLSA
+310 
-324 TSFVYNKSNQKPTV
+324 
-338 TVKDGEAVLV
+338 
-348 ADAEYTLTNDGGT
+348 
-361 DVGSAYPVSV
+361 
-371 VGKGNY
+371 
-377 SGTINKSFAITPA
+377 
-390 SVTISI
+390 TISI

-501 ADAEY
+501 SDAEY

-552 TKTYNRAEQTPTVSV
+552 TKTYNRAEQTPTISV

-646 KDGEAVLVA
+646 KDGEAVLVS

-677 VGKGNYSGTVNKSF
+677 VGKGNYSGTINKSF

>member
-31 VTISDFRITRGET
+31 VTISGFRITRGET
-44 KEVSVLLENDVAYV
+44 KEVNILLENDVAYV

-69 ITVTSYSS
+69 ITVASYSS

-116 VVKLSVT
+116 IVKLSVT

-130 GSKTGYFRTIKLSNA
+130 GSKTGYFRAIKLSNA

-243 TELTKTYNR
+243 TELTKTFNR

-258 ISVTDGT
+258 VSVTDGT

-291 VVVTA
+291 VVVTV
-296 TGNYSGTATKTFTI
+296 TGNYSGTATKTFSI

-377 SGTINKSFAITPA
+377 SGTVNKSFAITPA

-405 AEQTPTVSVTDGTS
+405 AEQTPTISVTDGTS

-439 AGNYT
+439 ASNYT

-459 TFTINPKAL
+459 TFTI
-468 TDNDVTLSATSFVYN
+468 S
-483 KSNQK
+483 
-488 PTVTVKDGEAVLV
+488 
-501 ADAEY
+501 
-506 TLTNDGGTDVGSAY
+506 
-520 PVSVVG
+520 
-526 KGNYSGTINKSFA
+526 
-539 ITPASVTI
+539 
-547 SITDL
+547 
-552 TKTYNRAEQTPTVSV
+552 
-567 TDGTSPI
+567 
-574 ASSSYTVT
+574 
-582 YNGGAT
+582 
-588 LPKNAGNY
+588 
-596 TVVVT
+596 
-601 ATGNYSG
+601 
-608 TATKTFTINPKALTD
+608 PKALTD

-802 VKSLQGLPKGVYII
+802 VKSLQGLPKGVYIV
-816 NGKKVVVK
+816 NRRKVIIK

>member
-44 KEVSVLLENDVAYV
+44 KEVSVLLENDIAYV

-116 VVKLSVT
+116 IVKLSVT

-130 GSKTGYFRTIKLSNA
+130 GSKTGYFRAIKLSNA

-238 ATISI
+238 A
-243 TELTKTYNR
+243 
-252 AEQTPT
+252 
-258 ISVTDGT
+258 
-265 SPIAS
+265 
-270 SSYTVTYNG
+270 
-279 GATLP
+279 
-284 KNAGNYT
+284 
-291 VVVTA
+291 
-296 TGNYSGTATKTFTI
+296 
-310 NPKALTDNDVTLSA
+310 
-324 TSFVYNKSNQKPTV
+324 
-338 TVKDGEAVLV
+338 
-348 ADAEYTLTNDGGT
+348 
-361 DVGSAYPVSV
+361 
-371 VGKGNY
+371 
-377 SGTINKSFAITPA
+377 
-390 SVTISI
+390 TISI

-552 TKTYNRAEQTPTVSV
+552 TKTYNRAEQTPTISV

>member
-1 MMEARDMKKIKF
+1 MMEAWDMKKIKF

-116 VVKLSVT
+116 IVKLSVT

-258 ISVTDGT
+258 VSVTDGT

-310 NPKALTDNDVTLSA
+310 SPKALTDNDVTLSA

-338 TVKDGEAVLV
+338 TVKDGEAALV

-459 TFTINPKAL
+459 TFTISPKAL

-488 PTVTVKDGEAVLV
+488 PTVTVKDGEA
-501 ADAEY
+501 A
-506 TLTNDGGTDVGSAY
+506 
-520 PVSVVG
+520 
-526 KGNYSGTINKSFA
+526 
-539 ITPASVTI
+539 
-547 SITDL
+547 
-552 TKTYNRAEQTPTVSV
+552 
-567 TDGTSPI
+567 
-574 ASSSYTVT
+574 
-582 YNGGAT
+582 
-588 LPKNAGNY
+588 
-596 TVVVT
+596 
-601 ATGNYSG
+601 
-608 TATKTFTINPKALTD
+608 
-623 NDVTLSA
+623 
-630 TSFVYNKSNQ
+630 
-640 KPTVTV
+640 
-646 KDGEAVLVA
+646 LVA